1 MREWLKEIRLSK
13 HMTQNEIAEKAE
25 LSQNYYANIENGK
38 RRPAVETAKAIAGVL
53 NFDWQRF
60 YE

>member
-1 MREWLKEIRLSK
+1 MEWLKTIRLDKGISQK
-13 HMTQNEIAEKAE
+13 SVADQVHITQP
-25 LSQNYYANIENGK
+25 SYANIESGK

-53 NFDWQRF
+53 DFDWQRF

>member
-1 MREWLKEIRLSK
+1 
-13 HMTQNEIAEKAE
+13 MTQNEIAEKAE